1 MKKTLTFLLAFVL
14 CLSMVACGQTDTPE
28 TTPDTQPDLQ
38 ALYTEFTAELA
49 VWDVITYYPRLS
61 LREDGSA
68 FLMTDIVNNSQ
79 SILMSADVYFAA
91 FDEKGEPVS
100 LVNNTSSEFVKAAKL
115 PDIFLEPGE
124 TWQANMG
131 LRLTEGFEEIAYV
144 VAIVDNYTDLEQNT
158 VSNPL
163 VDTWMDYYNGETLA
177 DYTLAQLRVD
187 DPSRHY
193 EAFLAQV
200 HAAGAVADNPQVIH
214 EEKTSTLVADLFNGN
229 TDKTITGATLLFAAF
244 DAQGNPVQLLT
255 DATEDAY
262 VKRLELS
269 DLSIAP
275 GETWQADMG
284 LRLSGVADQIAHV
297 FVLAETWT
305 TEDGVQENSSTDP
318 WLEYFSETTL
328 ASYILEN

>member
-1 MKKTLTFLLAFVL
+1 MKKVLAGLLALML
-14 CLSMVACGQTDTPE
+14 CLSMAACGQNNTADTTV
-28 TTPDTQPDLQ
+28 TTLPDPQEVYE
-38 ALYTEFTAELA
+38 AFVNELNGYGVA
-49 VWDVITYYPRLS
+49 TFYPRLS

-79 SILMSADVYFAA
+79 SIIMSAEVFFAA
-91 FDEKGEPVS
+91 FNEKGEPVS
-100 LVNNTSSEFVKAAKL
+100 LVNSTSTEFVKAAKL
-115 PDIFLEPGE
+115 PELFLDSGE

-144 VAIVDNYTDLEQNT
+144 LAIVDTYTDLEQNT

-163 VDTWMDYYNGETLA
+163 VDTWMEYYNGKALE
-177 DYTLAQLRVD
+177 DYVLAQLQAN
-187 DPSRHY
+187 DPSSHY
-193 EAFLAQV
+193 KTFTEQLQTQPVVSVEPRAL
-200 HAAGAVADNPQVIH
+200 H
-214 EEKTSTLVADLFNGN
+214 EETNSTLLADLRND
-229 TDKTITGATLLFAAF
+229 TDKSLTGVTLLFAAF

-269 DLSIAP
+269 DLSVAP

-284 LRLSGVADQIAHV
+284 LRLSGIADQIAHV

-305 TEDGVQENSSTDP
+305 TEDGTQENSSTDI
-318 WLEYFSETTL
+318 WLEYFNGTPL
-328 ASYILEN
+328 ASYIITE